1 MKKEAGSLVTRFLL
15 WLITGCISSIF
26 LMFLVLSLY
35 NWSYNHVIP
44 FQKAV
49 NKTQP
54 MISTQSQ
61 REAIIQDYLNLY
73 NGK

>member
-1 MKKEAGSLVTRFLL
+1 MKKEAGSLATRFLL
-15 WLITGCISSIF
+15 WLITSSAISILF
-26 LMFLVLSLY
+26 MFLALGLY

-49 NKTQP
+49 NKAQP

-61 REAIIQDYLNLY
+61 REAIIQNYLRLY